1 LFSIKK
7 ANIGYDKHPLIVDVQ
22 LTFEK
27 GKVYCLWGRNGS
39 GKTTFLRTIAGFIDP
54 LEGEVLIRQSEVAM
68 VNQFRPSVPNL
79 TVSEYLTFGVDHKLE
94 QDYFDIQE
102 WLDKPVAHLSD
113 GQFKLVAI
121 TRQMLKDKPI
131 LILDEPTA
139 FLDIYA
145 KQKLAEVIK
154 EIKKN
159 KVVVIV
165 SHDAQFIKKI
175 GDELLELKDRS
186 FIQAQ
191 PDQL

>member
-1 LFSIKK
+1 
-7 ANIGYDKHPLIVDVQ
+7 
-22 LTFEK
+22 
-27 GKVYCLWGRNGS
+27 LWGRNGS